1 MARENAHRLFAR
13 LARDLETV
21 CGDYPGKM
29 ACPLCLTLFSEDSVD
44 LDEPQL
50 TEEHIIP
57 GELGGRLTTL
67 TCKHCNNHHGAQLDS
82 HLIQRLRVHDAL
94 AGAHDWPLKGRIEVA
109 GMAVPADVDWRAH
122 RHDTT
127 QFRLRQ
133 FDPAVH
139 AAIQQSLR
147 DGNVDNIN
155 VHFSFGYIPYRTDMA
170 ILRIAYLACFRNWG
184 YRFILTPAIQVV
196 RNLINDFENVNEQVP
211 EIVGEI
217 RDISPVPLE
226 PIQFLRFEEAI
237 MAVITLRAATERYYA
252 TLLPFPGTPPED
264 VLNMLVRAARNV
276 RCRLRDRGADE
287 AV

>member
-13 LARDLETV
+13 LARDLDSV

-29 ACPLCLTLFSEDSVD
+29 ACPLCLTLFTEDAVD
-44 LDEPQL
+44 MAEPLL

-67 TCKHCNNHHGAQLDS
+67 TCKGCNNRHGAELDS
-82 HLIQRLRVHDAL
+82 QLIQRLRVHDAL
-94 AGAHDWPLKGRIEVA
+94 DGEHEWPLKGRIEVA
-109 GMAVPADVDWRAH
+109 GMTVPADIDWRAH

-127 QFRLRQ
+127 QFQLRR

-139 AAIQQSLR
+139 AAIKQSFR

-155 VHFSFGYIPYRTDMA
+155 VHFSFGYIPYRTDIA
-170 ILRIAYLACFRNWG
+170 ILRIAYLASFRNWG
-184 YRFILTPAIQVV
+184 YRFILTPAIQLM
-196 RNLINDFENVNEQVP
+196 RNLINDFETVNDRVP

-217 RDISPVPLE
+217 RDISPIPPE

-237 MAVITLRAATERYYA
+237 MAVITLRAVTERYYA
-252 TLLPFPGTPPED
+252 TLLPFPGAPPED
-264 VLNMLVRAARNV
+264 VLNILVRGAHNIRAR
-276 RCRLRDRGADE
+276 RGT
-287 AV
+287 VQPTRQ